1 MKNFIKS
8 VVFILIFVVL
18 LGASIYFLIPQKNL
32 KKYSFLNI
40 LDYEILEE
48 DDDMV
53 DVLFVGDSLVYSSVS
68 PMEIWSEFGFT
79 SFDCSTPAQLTETSY
94 NYISIAVERQ
104 NPKVIFLEA
113 NVLFRDPAKRTDER
127 KLKDFYDRYSV
138 LDKYHDNWKDLIS
151 YGKKINTTKGYYYI
165 SKTNSAKHNN
175 YMENKNK
182 IENIPSVN
190 IEYFDKIIDLC
201 KTNDIKLVLFGVP
214 SMKSW
219 SFAKDQKINEIASEY
234 NLEFI
239 DLNNILD
246 IDWVNETK
254 DEGSHLN
261 YSGAKKVSHYLGNYL
276 FENNLVVNHKE
287 DEKYDDWNKAYS
299 KYQRLIDF
307 N

>member
-1 MKNFIKS
+1 MKNFVKS
-8 VVFILIFVVL
+8 VVFIIIFVVL
-18 LGASIYFLIPQKNL
+18 LGVSIYFLIPQNNIRD
-32 KKYSFLNI
+32 YSFTNI

-68 PMEIWSEFGFT
+68 PMEIWNEFGYT
-79 SFDCSTPAQLTETSY
+79 SFDCSTPAQLTETSFE
-94 NYISIAVERQ
+94 YISIAVERQ
-104 NPKVIFLEA
+104 HPKVIFLEA

-127 KLKDFYDRYSV
+127 KMKDFYDRYSL
-138 LDKYHDNWKDLIS
+138 LDKYHDNWKDYLL
-151 YGKKINTTKGYYYI
+151 YGKKINTSKGYYYI
-165 SKTNSAKHNN
+165 SRTNSAKYNN

-182 IENIPSVN
+182 TETIPNVN
-190 IEYFDKIIDLC
+190 IEYFNKIIKLC
-201 KTNDIKLVLFGVP
+201 QENDIMLVLFGVP

-219 SFAKDQKINEIASEY
+219 SYAKDQKINELSNEY
-234 NLEFI
+234 GLEFI
-239 DLNNILD
+239 DLNNILE

-276 FENNLVVNHKE
+276 FENNLVVNHK
-287 DEKYDDWNKAYS
+287 DDNKYDDWNKAYS